1 MRDAFVVLVAFA
13 GGFFDLESFF
23 LLSALFP
30 DCFVWVASF
39 LANTVNSSLHHRT
52 KRFQEKVH
60 KI

>member
-23 LLSALFP
+23 LLSALVP

-39 LANTVNSSLHHRT
+39 
-52 KRFQEKVH
+52 
-60 KI
+60 